1 MKKFG
6 RYIVYLI
13 VLSLFVITM
22 SLIIHVLIEKKDMVW
37 LFYSVALDFLYYIP
51 IITSLSI
58 LWPLVVKSRKEAES
72 GVTPAATGFFII
84 VYIFA
89 VMAGCVAFQEI
100 AVPGLYEMAKNQ
112 AGQKQGRFRFA
123 KQTSDRTG
131 KKFSVSEFYNLGGL
145 PSKSN
150 IAFAMDK
157 SFIYF
162 QKMIKK
168 GGSYYVTG
176 FRMITY
182 KEGGKAIDQVLAC
195 SYAKIVNDE
204 AFLVNPV
211 VQKFSGGKMVSSGR
225 VGIKSVP
232 LIYEADGIYN
242 LSSESSSKASSL
254 IDIFRYNNYVY
265 SSKINFFHVGN
276 MVFNKIAY
284 YISVILILILVS
296 SFGSAFRS
304 QRPLYRD
311 YFQTICF
318 YVISFAG
325 VAVVYDILIAIVNT
339 VYGLVI

>member
-1 MKKFG
+1 MRKFG
-6 RYIVYLI
+6 RYITYLI
-13 VLSLFVITM
+13 ILSLFVIAA
-22 SLIIHVLIEKKDMVW
+22 SFGIHALYEKKDTVW
-37 LFYSVALDFLYYIP
+37 LLYSVALDFLYYIP

-58 LWPLVVKSRKEAES
+58 LWPLVIKSRKEAEA

-84 VYIFA
+84 VYIFG
-89 VMAGCVAFQEI
+89 VMAGCIAFQEV
-100 AVPGLYEMAKNQ
+100 AVPGLYEMAKYQSTMKQ
-112 AGQKQGRFRFA
+112 AGIRLPKNTTD
-123 KQTSDRTG
+123 KTG
-131 KKFSVSEFYNLGGL
+131 KKFSVSEFYNLGAL
-145 PSKSN
+145 PSKGN
-150 IAFAMDK
+150 IAFAMGN
-157 SFIYF
+157 SYVYF
-162 QKMIKK
+162 QRMYKK

-176 FRMITY
+176 FRMIGY
-182 KEGGKAIDQVLAC
+182 NNSGKAIEKVTAS
-195 SYAKIVNDE
+195 SYAKIVDDE
-204 AFLVNPV
+204 AILVNPV
-211 VQKFSGGKMVSSGR
+211 VQKFSGGKLVSSGR
-225 VGIKSVP
+225 SGNKSVP
-232 LIYEADGIYN
+232 LIYDATGIYN
-242 LSSESSSKASSL
+242 LSSDSSSKASSL

-318 YVISFAG
+318 YAVSFAG

>member
-6 RYIVYLI
+6 RYIIYLA
-13 VLSLFVITM
+13 VLGQFVIAM
-22 SLIIHVLIEKKDMVW
+22 SFIIHIAIDKTPVAW
-37 LFYSVALDFLYYIP
+37 LFYTVALDFLYYIP

-58 LWPLVVKSRKEAES
+58 LWPLVIRTRKEAES

-84 VYIFA
+84 VYIFG

-100 AVPGLYEMAKNQ
+100 AVPGLYEIAKNSAGTKSVFRMAKS
-112 AGQKQGRFRFA
+112 
-123 KQTSDRTG
+123 TTDRTG
-131 KKFSVSEFYNLGGL
+131 KKFSVSEFYNLNGL
-145 PSKSN
+145 PAKSN
-150 IAFAMDK
+150 IAFAMGN
-157 SFIYF
+157 SFLYF
-162 QKMIKK
+162 QKMYKK

-176 FRMITY
+176 FRMVGY
-182 KEGGKAIDQVLAC
+182 KEGGKALDQVLA
-195 SYAKIVNDE
+195 SAYAKIVDDE
-204 AFLVNPV
+204 IFLVNPV

-225 VGIKSVP
+225 VGIRSVP
-232 LIYEADGIYN
+232 LIYDATGIFN
-242 LSSESSSKASSL
+242 LGTDSSSKASSL
-254 IDIFRYNNYVY
+254 IDIFRSNNYVLA
-265 SSKINFFHVGN
+265 SKINFFHVGN

-318 YVISFAG
+318 YAVSFVG
-325 VAVVYDILIAIVNT
+325 VAVIYDILISIVNT